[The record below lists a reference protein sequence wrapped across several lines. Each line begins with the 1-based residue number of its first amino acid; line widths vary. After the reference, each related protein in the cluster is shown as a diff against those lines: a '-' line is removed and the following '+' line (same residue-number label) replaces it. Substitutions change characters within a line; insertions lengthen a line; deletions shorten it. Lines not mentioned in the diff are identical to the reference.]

1 MLVGMP
7 NPLPALEL
15 ESSEASSDSS
25 AELSPDSFAGL
36 VSPSSAIPYSAS
48 GSALV
53 TATHA
58 RWTSTTRLAILIP
71 VMMLTLSS

>member
-7 NPLPALEL
+7 NPVPASEL

-36 VSPSSAIPYSAS
+36 VSTSSAIPYSAS

-58 RWTSTTRLAILIP
+58 RSSTTRLAILIP
-71 VMMLTLSS
+71 VMMMRSS